1 MNIDKNLINEVKR
14 LMLAKYP
21 RFGSE
26 IAVANIEY
34 RTDLKYHTA
43 ATDGKNIY
51 VDPNYLASLSES
63 DRLFLIAHEIM
74 HIKFMH
80 AYRLADKNGNR
91 RNPEIWNTATD
102 AIINANLERDGFRIK
117 DGYVNRPEAL
127 KYSAEEFYELLLKE
141 KEENQNSQNGQSSQ
155 DGQGQQSEQ
164 DSQGEQ
170 GEQKNQD
177 GQSEQSGQNKQSG
190 QQGDGEQENNSNEDA
205 NFGDDHSLWEE
216 AFENRQNRDKKR
228 QSSSKQSESTDS
240 KDKSQST
247 DSKDEA
253 QSSDKSSEIEFGF
266 DEKGEFENN
275 RKEKIENFK
284 RKREQTRKRNTRR
297 GTN

>member
-1 MNIDKNLINEVKR
+1 
-14 LMLAKYP
+14 MLAKYP

-63 DRLFLIAHEIM
+63 DRLFLLAHEIM

-80 AYRLADKNGNR
+80 AYRLTDKNGNR
-91 RNPEIWNTATD
+91 RNPDIWNTATD
-102 AIINANLERDGFRIK
+102 AIINANLERDGFIIK

-127 KYSAEEFYELLLKE
+127 EYSAEEFYELLLKE
-141 KEENQNSQNGQSSQ
+141 KEENQNSQN
-155 DGQGQQSEQ
+155 
-164 DSQGEQ
+164 
-170 GEQKNQD
+170 
-177 GQSEQSGQNKQSG
+177 EQSNQNRQSG
-190 QQGDGEQENNSNEDA
+190 QQGDEGQENNSNEDA

-228 QSSSKQSESTDS
+228 QSNSKQSESTAS

-247 DSKDEA
+247 DSKDET

-266 DEKGEFENN
+266 DEKGEFENS

-297 GTN
+297 GTS